1 VTSVLDR
8 PAPAPDL
15 TVPYGARPEQV
26 IDLRLP
32 PQTPSQAA
40 QAPLI
45 VLVHGGFWRPEYDR
59 RHLGP
64 MAWAL
69 AAAGYVVAVPEYRR
83 AGMAEEGWTGPFNDI
98 AAALDRVGAIAGPYG
113 ADTSRITWAGH
124 SAGGHLVLWA
134 AARPGLPA
142 GSPWRGSWGPDPATH
157 VVSLAGCSSLRLCA
171 EWNLGGGAVR
181 LLMGGG
187 PDDVPERYA
196 VADPAALP
204 APPVAVTLVH
214 GVDDDRVPLRMS
226 QAFSA
231 GRLVEIPGAGHF
243 DLIDPQ
249 SPAWPHVLS
258 VLAGTRPGD
267 SPLPPGVA
275 LSRAPGR
282 QLRQFRSRRP
292 RLRLYRYQYLLEAEP
307 QGSRKATSDPAR
319 RVPMAQT

>member
-8 PAPAPDL
+8 PAPPPDL
-15 TVPYGARPEQV
+15 TLPYGPRPEQV

-32 PQTPSQAA
+32 SAGR
-40 QAPLI
+40 APLI
-45 VLVHGGFWRPEYDR
+45 VLVHGGFWRPTYDR
-59 RHLGP
+59 RHLGA
-64 MAWAL
+64 MANAL

-98 AAALDRVGAIAGPYG
+98 ALALDQVAAIAGPHG
-113 ADTSRITWAGH
+113 ADTSQVTWAGH

-134 AARPGLPA
+134 AARRGLPP
-142 GSPWRGSWGPDPATH
+142 GSPWRGSLGPSPATH

-171 EWNLGGGAVR
+171 EWNLGAGAVR

-204 APPVAVTLVH
+204 APAIPVTLVH
-214 GVDDDRVPLRMS
+214 GVDDDTVPLRMS
-226 QAFSA
+226 QVFST

-249 SPAWPHVLS
+249 SSAWPRVVS
-258 VLAGTRPGD
+258 VLAGTGFD
-267 SPLPPGVA
+267 D
-275 LSRAPGR
+275 
-282 QLRQFRSRRP
+282 
-292 RLRLYRYQYLLEAEP
+292 RL
-307 QGSRKATSDPAR
+307 
-319 RVPMAQT
+319 

>member
-8 PAPAPDL
+8 SAAGPDL
-15 TVPYGARPEQV
+15 TVPYGTRPEQV

-32 PQTPSQAA
+32 PAPRQVAR
-40 QAPLI
+40 APLI
-45 VLVHGGFWRPEYDR
+45 VLVHGGFWRPAYDR

-64 MAWAL
+64 MASAL

-98 AAALDRVGAIAGPYG
+98 AAALDQVGGIARPHG
-113 ADTSRITWAGH
+113 ADTRRITWAGH

-142 GSPWRGSWGPDPATH
+142 GSPWRRSGGPRPATH

-171 EWNLGGGAVR
+171 EWNLGAGAVR

-204 APPVAVTLVH
+204 AAPVPVTLVH
-214 GVDDDRVPLRMS
+214 GVDDDIVPLRMS
-226 QAFSA
+226 QAFTA

-249 SPAWPHVLS
+249 SPAWPRVLS
-258 VLAGTRPGD
+258 VLAGTR
-267 SPLPPGVA
+267 SE
-275 LSRAPGR
+275 GR
-282 QLRQFRSRRP
+282 S
-292 RLRLYRYQYLLEAEP
+292 
-307 QGSRKATSDPAR
+307 
-319 RVPMAQT
+319 

>member
-1 VTSVLDR
+1 MTGVLDR

-15 TVPYGARPEQV
+15 TVPYGTWPEQV

-32 PQTPSQAA
+32 PPAGRQPAKV
-40 QAPLI
+40 PLI
-45 VLVHGGFWRPEYDR
+45 VLVHGGFWRPAYDR

-64 MAWAL
+64 KADAL
-69 AAAGYVVAVPEYRR
+69 AAAGYVVAVPAYRR
-83 AGMAEEGWTGPFNDI
+83 AGMAEEGWTGPYNDI
-98 AAALDRVGAIAGPYG
+98 ATALDRIGEIAAPHG

-142 GSPWRGSWGPDPATH
+142 GSPWPGPWGRCPATH

-171 EWNLGGGAVR
+171 EWNLGSGAVF

-196 VADPAALP
+196 AADPAALP
-204 APPVAVTLVH
+204 APPVPVTLVH
-214 GVDDDRVPLRMS
+214 GIDDDTVPLRMS

-231 GRLVEIPGAGHF
+231 GHLVEIPGADHF

-249 SPAWPHVLS
+249 SRAWPQVLS
-258 VLAGTRPGD
+258 VLAGTC
-267 SPLPPGVA
+267 
-275 LSRAPGR
+275 
-282 QLRQFRSRRP
+282 
-292 RLRLYRYQYLLEAEP
+292 
-307 QGSRKATSDPAR
+307 T
-319 RVPMAQT
+319 

>member
-8 PAPAPDL
+8 PAPPPDL
-15 TVPYGARPEQV
+15 TVPYGPRPEQV

-32 PQTPSQAA
+32 PAGG
-40 QAPLI
+40 APLI
-45 VLVHGGFWRPEYDR
+45 VLVHGGFWRPTYDR
-59 RHLGP
+59 HHLGP
-64 MAWAL
+64 MASAL

-98 AAALDRVGAIAGPYG
+98 ASALDQVATIAGPHG
-113 ADTSRITWAGH
+113 ADTSQVTWAGH

-134 AARPGLPA
+134 AARPGLPT
-142 GSPWRGSWGPDPATH
+142 GSPWRGSLGPSPATH

-171 EWNLGGGAVR
+171 EWNLGAGAVR

-204 APPVAVTLVH
+204 APAIPVTLVH
-214 GVDDDRVPLRMS
+214 GVDDDTVPLRMS
-226 QAFSA
+226 QVFSA

-249 SPAWPHVLS
+249 SPAWSRVVS
-258 VLAGTRPGD
+258 VLAGTGLD
-267 SPLPPGVA
+267 D
-275 LSRAPGR
+275 
-282 QLRQFRSRRP
+282 
-292 RLRLYRYQYLLEAEP
+292 RL
-307 QGSRKATSDPAR
+307 
-319 RVPMAQT
+319 